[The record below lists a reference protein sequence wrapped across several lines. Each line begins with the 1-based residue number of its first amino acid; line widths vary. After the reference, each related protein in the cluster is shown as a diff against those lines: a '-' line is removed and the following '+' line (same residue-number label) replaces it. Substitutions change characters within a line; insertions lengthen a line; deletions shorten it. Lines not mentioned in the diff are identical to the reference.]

1 MPKVKTIIARKKIN
15 FLLANQQY
23 LKLGLLIKTER
34 ENDLSSK
41 STEKFWAPGQNRTH
55 YPPSSRLYNHF
66 WVIPLKKFVPKNSE
80 IENFKAKNV
89 LRSSLFPV
97 TWHPEYPPPPA
108 LLGGGVFYNESKS
121 LLALHNTVIYYQ
133 ILTPFD
139 MVSCRSG
146 HSQPP
151 PAGWVV
157 LGVSWIIELTYP
169 FDHQL

>member
-1 MPKVKTIIARKKIN
+1 MPKVKTIIARKK
-15 FLLANQQY
+15 
-23 LKLGLLIKTER
+23 LKLIKTER

-97 TWHPEYPPPPA
+97 TGHPEYPPPPV

>member
-41 STEKFWAPGQNRTH
+41 STEKFSAPGQNRTH

-66 WVIPLKKFVPKNSE
+66 WVTPLKKFVPKNSE

-97 TWHPEYPPPPA
+97 T
-108 LLGGGVFYNESKS
+108 
-121 LLALHNTVIYYQ
+121 
-133 ILTPFD
+133 
-139 MVSCRSG
+139 
-146 HSQPP
+146 
-151 PAGWVV
+151 
-157 LGVSWIIELTYP
+157 
-169 FDHQL
+169 

>member
-1 MPKVKTIIARKKIN
+1 MFFDHPCS
-15 FLLANQQY
+15 
-23 LKLGLLIKTER
+23 
-34 ENDLSSK
+34 LSLDIQ
-41 STEKFWAPGQNRTH
+41 ST
-55 YPPSSRLYNHF
+55 
-66 WVIPLKKFVPKNSE
+66 
-80 IENFKAKNV
+80 
-89 LRSSLFPV
+89 
-97 TWHPEYPPPPA
+97 PPPPA

-157 LGVSWIIELTYP
+157 LGVS
-169 FDHQL
+169 